1 VIILKFSVSQIRKN
15 AYHEPYTFEG
25 VVDVSELETLNNDI
39 RKTYPVNIK
48 GDCTIQGDE
57 IVFNFT
63 IQGELI
69 LPCARTLVD
78 VHYPYTIHAVEVF
91 STSPYYGKE
100 EEENDIHEV
109 TGEFIDLSPYVQ
121 ENIVLELPYRVY
133 SEDEEVLNQAI
144 TEGEGW
150 ELTSEDEQA
159 IRVKNTNE
167 DKIDPRL
174 KKLQTFLDEKD
185 ED

>member
-1 VIILKFSVSQIRKN
+1 
-15 AYHEPYTFEG
+15 
-25 VVDVSELETLNNDI
+25 EL
-39 RKTYPVNIK
+39 
-48 GDCTIQGDE
+48 
-57 IVFNFT
+57 F
-63 IQGELI
+63 
-69 LPCARTLVD
+69 RT
-78 VHYPYTIHAVEVF
+78 
-91 STSPYYGKE
+91 STQYAKKK
-100 EEENDIHEV
+100 EENDTSEL

-121 ENIVLELPYRVY
+121 ENIVLESPYRVY